1 MTEIFVIFSIL
12 FIFYAYFGYFLI
24 LLLFKKKNT
33 HFKEE
38 YYPKVSVIIAAYNE
52 EDCIRET
59 IESILKSDYPAESLE
74 IWVSSDGSTDGTDEI
89 VKTLANSQV
98 HLHRVKRR
106 AGKVNAIL
114 EVVNKADGEIL
125 ILIDASSR
133 FLESTIKRLIGYFA
147 DVSIGSVTGRKKII
161 ESNSDVSNADGLYWR
176 YEAKLRELESRTG
189 SSLIGC
195 EGALTAVRKSLFSMN
210 FPKTIAEDNALGY
223 QIYEQGYRNIYE
235 PEAIILEDA
244 SKDMKQ
250 EFLRK
255 SRVITREMQGMLYF
269 YYLFNP
275 FKHPMFVFQN
285 ISHRICR
292 WVAPYLLIFILIGS
306 FYSDHIL
313 FRILFFLQVLFY
325 GVALFGLL
333 LPREK
338 RSFFLVSI
346 PIYFTTV
353 NLAAF
358 FAWFFLFKDYAV
370 FERTER
376 ENLNPIDQ

>member
-1 MTEIFVIFSIL
+1 MIEIFVLFSII

-24 LLLFKKKNT
+24 LSVFKKKNK

-59 IESILKSDYPAESLE
+59 IESILKSDYPGESFE
-74 IWVSSDGSTDGTDEI
+74 IWVSSDASTDRTDEV
-89 VKTLANSQV
+89 VKSLANSQI
-98 HLHRVKRR
+98 HFHRVKNR

-114 EVVNKADGEIL
+114 EVENKATGEIL

-133 FLESTIKRLIGYFA
+133 FLETTMKRLVKYFSDA
-147 DVSIGSVTGRKKII
+147 SVGSVTGRKKII

-176 YEAKLRELESRTG
+176 YEAKLRELESQTG

-195 EGALTAVRKSLFSMN
+195 EGALTAVRKSLFKMD

-235 PEAIILEDA
+235 PEAIILEEA
-244 SKDMKQ
+244 SKNMKQ
-250 EFLRK
+250 EFIRK
-255 SRVITREMQGMLYF
+255 IRVIAREMQGMVYF
-269 YYLFNP
+269 YHLFNP
-275 FKHPMFVFQN
+275 VKHPMFFFQN

-292 WVAPYLLIFILIGS
+292 WVVPFFLIFILSGS
-306 FYSDHIL
+306 FYGDHIL
-313 FRILFFLQVLFY
+313 FRILFLLQILFY
-325 GVALFGLL
+325 GAALLGLF
-333 LPREK
+333 LPK
-338 RSFFLVSI
+338 KMRSFFLISI
-346 PIYFTTV
+346 PFYFTTV

-358 FAWFFLFKDYAV
+358 FAWFFFFKDHAI

-376 ENLNPIDQ
+376 ENS

>member
-1 MTEIFVIFSIL
+1 MTEIFVIFSII

-24 LLLFKKKNT
+24 LFLFKKKNT
-33 HFKEE
+33 LVKEE

-59 IESILKSDYPAESLE
+59 IESILKSDYPADSFE

-98 HLHRVKRR
+98 HFHRVKRR

-133 FLESTIKRLIGYFA
+133 FLETTIKTLIRYFA
-147 DVSIGSVTGRKKII
+147 DASIGSVTGRKKII
-161 ESNSDVSNADGLYWR
+161 ESKSDVSNADGLYWR

-195 EGALTAVRKSLFSMN
+195 EGALTAVRKSLFSMD

-244 SKDMKQ
+244 SKNMKQ

-255 SRVITREMQGMLYF
+255 IRVSSRGIQAMVYF

-275 FKHPMFVFQN
+275 IKHPMFVFQN

-292 WVAPYLLIFILIGS
+292 WVAPFFLIFILLGS

-313 FRILFFLQVLFY
+313 FRILFLLQILFY
-325 GVALFGLL
+325 GAALFGLF
-333 LPREK
+333 LPK
-338 RSFFLVSI
+338 KQRSFFLISI
-346 PIYFTTV
+346 PLYFTTV

-358 FAWFFLFKDYAV
+358 FAWFFVFKNHAI

-376 ENLNPIDQ
+376 EKS

>member
-1 MTEIFVIFSIL
+1 MTEILVISSIIFV
-12 FIFYAYFGYFLI
+12 FYAYFGYFLI
-24 LLLFKKKNT
+24 LFLIKKKDAPFN
-33 HFKEE
+33 EE
-38 YYPKVSVIIAAYNE
+38 YFPKVSVIIAAYNE

-59 IESILKSDYPAESLE
+59 IESVLKSDYPADSLE
-74 IWVSSDGSTDGTDEI
+74 IRVSSDGSTDGTDEI
-89 VKTLANSQV
+89 VKSLAGSQV
-98 HLHRVKRR
+98 HFHRVRKR

-114 EVVNKADGEIL
+114 EVVDDADGEIL

-133 FLESTIKRLIGYFA
+133 FLDTTIRSLVGYFA
-147 DVSIGSVTGRKKII
+147 DPSIGSVTGRKKII

-195 EGALTAVRKSLFSMN
+195 EGALTAVRKSLFSMD

-223 QIYEQGYRNIYE
+223 QIYLQGYRNIYQ

-244 SKDMKQ
+244 SKNMKQ
-250 EFLRK
+250 EFSRK

-269 YYLFNP
+269 YHLFNP

-292 WVAPYLLIFILIGS
+292 WVAPFLLIFILIGS
-306 FYSDHIL
+306 FYSDHVL
-313 FRILFFLQVLFY
+313 FQILFFLQVLFY
-325 GVALFGLL
+325 GVALLGLL
-333 LPREK
+333 LPRQK
-338 RSFFLVSI
+338 RSFFLISI

-376 ENLNPIDQ
+376 ENT

>member
-1 MTEIFVIFSIL
+1 MIEIIVLLSII
-12 FIFYAYFGYFLI
+12 FIFYAYFGYFLV
-24 LLLFKKKNT
+24 LFFFKKKNKF
-33 HFKEE
+33 FKEE

-59 IESILKSDYPAESLE
+59 IESILKSDYPRESFE
-74 IWVSSDGSTDGTDEI
+74 IWVSSDASTDRTDEV
-89 VKTLANSQV
+89 VKTFVNSQV
-98 HLHRVKRR
+98 HFHRVNKR

-114 EVVNKADGEIL
+114 EVENKAKGEIL

-133 FLESTIKRLIGYFA
+133 FLDTTIQRLVKYFSDA
-147 DVSIGSVTGRKKII
+147 SIGSVTGRKKII

-176 YEAKLRELESRTG
+176 YEAKLRELESQTG

-195 EGALTAVRKSLFSMN
+195 EGALTAIRKSLFKMD

-235 PEAIILEDA
+235 PEAIILEEA

-255 SRVITREMQGMLYF
+255 VRVISREIQGMIHF

-275 FKHPMFVFQN
+275 IKHPMFVFQN

-292 WVAPYLLIFILIGS
+292 WVIPFFLILIFLGS
-306 FYSDHIL
+306 FYSDHVL
-313 FRILFFLQVLFY
+313 FRILFLLQILFY
-325 GVALFGLL
+325 GAALLGLF
-333 LPREK
+333 LPKQK
-338 RSFFLVSI
+338 RSFFLISI
-346 PIYFTTV
+346 PLYFTTV

-358 FAWFFLFKDYAV
+358 FAWFFIVKNYAI

-376 ENLNPIDQ
+376 EKS

>member
-1 MTEIFVIFSIL
+1 MIEIIVLFSII
-12 FIFYAYFGYFLI
+12 FIFYAYFGYFLV
-24 LLLFKKKNT
+24 LLFFKKKNKL
-33 HFKEE
+33 FKEE
-38 YYPKVSVIIAAYNE
+38 YYPNVSVIIAAYNE

-59 IESILKSDYPAESLE
+59 IESILKSDYPTESFE
-74 IWVSSDGSTDGTDEI
+74 IWVSSDASTDRTDEV
-89 VKTLANSQV
+89 VKTLANSKV
-98 HLHRVKRR
+98 HFHRVKER

-114 EVVNKADGEIL
+114 EVENKAKGEIL
-125 ILIDASSR
+125 ILADASGL
-133 FLESTIKRLIGYFA
+133 FLETTIQRLVKYFS
-147 DVSIGSVTGRKKII
+147 DDSIGSVTGRKKII

-176 YEAKLRELESRTG
+176 YEAKLRELESQTG

-195 EGALTAVRKSLFSMN
+195 EGALTAVRKSLFKMD

-235 PEAIILEDA
+235 PDAIILEEA

-255 SRVITREMQGMLYF
+255 IRVIAREMQGMVYF

-275 FKHPMFVFQN
+275 IKHPMFVFQN

-292 WVAPYLLIFILIGS
+292 WVGPLFLIFIFVGS
-306 FYSDHIL
+306 FYSDYVL
-313 FRILFFLQVLFY
+313 FRILFLLQILFY
-325 GVALFGLL
+325 GAALLGLFL
-333 LPREK
+333 TKNK
-338 RSFFLVSI
+338 RSLFLVSI
-346 PIYFTTV
+346 PFYFTTV

-358 FAWFFLFKDYAV
+358 FAWFFFFKDHAV

-376 ENLNPIDQ
+376 EKS

>member
-1 MTEIFVIFSIL
+1 MLEIILLFSII
-12 FIFYAYFGYFLI
+12 FIFYAYFGYFLV
-24 LLLFKKKNT
+24 LSVLKKKNI
-33 HFKEE
+33 FFMEE

-59 IESILKSDYPAESLE
+59 IESILKSDYPRESFE
-74 IWVSSDGSTDGTDEI
+74 IWVSSDASTDRTDEV
-89 VKTLANSQV
+89 VKTLANSQL
-98 HLHRVKRR
+98 HFHRVKKR

-114 EVVNKADGEIL
+114 EVENKAKGEIL

-133 FLESTIKRLIGYFA
+133 FLETTIPRLVKYFSDA
-147 DVSIGSVTGRKKII
+147 SIGSVTGRKKII

-176 YEAKLRELESRTG
+176 YEAKLREFESQTG

-195 EGALTAVRKSLFSMN
+195 EGAITAVRKSLFKMD
-210 FPKTIAEDNALGY
+210 FPKIIAEDNALGY

-244 SKDMKQ
+244 SKNMKQ

-255 SRVITREMQGMLYF
+255 IRVISREMQGMFYF

-275 FKHPMFVFQN
+275 IKHPMFFFQN

-292 WVAPYLLIFILIGS
+292 WMVPFFLVFVFLGS
-306 FYSDHIL
+306 IYSDYVL
-313 FRILFFLQVLFY
+313 FQFLLLLQILFY
-325 GVALFGLL
+325 GAALSGLFL
-333 LPREK
+333 SKKQR
-338 RSFFLVSI
+338 RFFLISI
-346 PIYFTTV
+346 PFYFTTV
-353 NLAAF
+353 NLAAL
-358 FAWFFLFKDYAV
+358 FAWFFVFKDHAI

-376 ENLNPIDQ
+376 ENS

>member
-1 MTEIFVIFSIL
+1 MIEIFVLFSII

-24 LLLFKKKNT
+24 LLVFKKKNK

-59 IESILKSDYPAESLE
+59 IESILKSDYPGESFE
-74 IWVSSDGSTDGTDEI
+74 IWVSSDASTDRTDEV
-89 VKTLANSQV
+89 VKTLANSQI
-98 HLHRVKRR
+98 HFHRVKNR

-114 EVVNKADGEIL
+114 EVENKATGEIL

-133 FLESTIKRLIGYFA
+133 FLETTMKRLVKYFSDA
-147 DVSIGSVTGRKKII
+147 SVGSVTGRKKII

-176 YEAKLRELESRTG
+176 YEAKLRELESQTG

-195 EGALTAVRKSLFSMN
+195 EGALTAVRKSLFNMD

-235 PEAIILEDA
+235 PEAIILEEA
-244 SKDMKQ
+244 SKNMKQ
-250 EFLRK
+250 EFIRK
-255 SRVITREMQGMLYF
+255 IRVIAREMQGMVYF
-269 YYLFNP
+269 YHLFNP
-275 FKHPMFVFQN
+275 VKHPMFFFQN

-292 WVAPYLLIFILIGS
+292 WVVPFFLIFILSGS
-306 FYSDHIL
+306 FYGDHIL
-313 FRILFFLQVLFY
+313 FRILFLLQILFY
-325 GVALFGLL
+325 GAALLGLF
-333 LPREK
+333 LPK
-338 RSFFLVSI
+338 KMRSFFLISI
-346 PIYFTTV
+346 PFYFTTV

-358 FAWFFLFKDYAV
+358 FAWFFFFKDHAI

-376 ENLNPIDQ
+376 ENS